1 MCATLRTS
9 EKICVSLR
17 VAASTML
24 LGLASIPLSTAPAF
38 AQTSVITQHN
48 DAARTGANLDETV
61 LTTTNVNVSQF
72 GKLFERVVDDEIYG
86 QPLYV
91 PGVNVP
97 GVGVRNVV
105 YVATNSDSVYAFD
118 ADSPSASTPL
128 WRTTYINAAAGI
140 VPVKNTDVG
149 QACGT
154 YQDFV
159 GNIGIGGTPV
169 IDPVS
174 QTMYFVTRTK
184 ENSLFVQRLH
194 AVDIRDGTE
203 RTGSPLLIQ
212 ASVPGTGDGRD
223 AQNNIAFNART
234 ENQRPGLLLDH
245 GTVYIGWASYCD
257 QGPYHG
263 WILGYDATSLAQ
275 TVVYNTSPD
284 GGLGGIWQSGGG
296 LAADPAGNI
305 YALTGNG
312 TFTGATGGTSFG
324 NSFIKV
330 SPTGT
335 LLDWFTPFNWSFLNA
350 TDEDLGIQ
358 NPLLIPNTNLVVGG
372 GKEGVLYVVDR
383 TNMGHNRAN
392 DNGQIVQSFQGSSS
406 ARMNG
411 APVFWNSPTYGPA
424 IYLWAAGDPLK
435 VFRLVNGT
443 FATPASAQS
452 TALAP
457 GGMPGGMLSLS
468 ANGGTAGTGILWAAL
483 SRSGDANH
491 APQPGLLRAY
501 DASNVTRELW
511 NSEQNSARDRLAN
524 FSKFSTPTIADGK
537 VFVATL
543 SNKLAVYGLLNPSAG
558 NTVPVVD
565 AGAAQTITLP
575 ATATLVGTAT
585 DDGNPVPPGTLTTT
599 WSLASGPAAVSF
611 SAPNALTTTATF
623 AAPGVYT
630 IRLSAFDG
638 EATAS
643 DDVIVTV
650 NAPAGSGTG
659 LLAQYFNDAGSGI
672 YFTALALTRTDAT
685 IDFDWGSAAPDPL
698 VQTDNFSVRWS
709 GQVMAPVTGS
719 YTFTTTSNDG
729 VRLWVNG
736 QLLVDN
742 WTDHLVTT
750 NSGAV
755 SLTAGQKYDIRM
767 DFYDH
772 ATLATARLAWT
783 YPGQNGQ
790 IVPQWALY
798 PAPPVNLP
806 PAVDAGPDRT
816 IALPSAAVLSGTVRD
831 DGLPSPTNLVIT
843 WTKISGREDS
853 AGGTVVFGDPHA
865 PATTATFGADGIYV
879 LRLTASDGAVTV
891 SDDVTITVTPPLVI
905 GTGTGLWA
913 EYYNDP
919 NNGTHFVTR
928 VLGKIDPTVNFD
940 WTTGAPASGVTADNF
955 SVRWTGQ
962 VQAPLAG
969 DYTFTT
975 IADDGVRLWV
985 NGQLLIDNWVDQSAT
1000 ARSSAVVTLVAG
1012 ARYDIKMEYY
1022 EHGGDASAKLL
1033 WAYPGQAQVAIP
1045 QTQLY
1050 TPANQAPVVNAGA
1063 DQTITLPATASLSG
1077 TATDDGLPSP
1087 PGQRTFTWTKVSGP
1101 GTVTFANASALATTA
1116 SFSTAGTYV
1125 LRLAVSDSVLT
1136 TTDDISIV
1144 VNATAA
1150 LTGLTGQYFNDP
1162 TTGTTHFVT
1171 LALTRTDNTVNFA
1184 WGAASPGTGV
1194 GTNNFS
1200 VRWTGQ
1206 VQAPVSGS
1214 FRFSTVSD
1222 DGIRLWIN
1230 GQQVINNWTDH
1241 SSTTNTSA
1249 AITLTAGVK
1258 YTVTLEYYEKGGDAT
1273 AKLQWSYPG
1282 QATQIIPQS
1291 RLFH

>member
-1 MCATLRTS
+1 MCTLRTTNAIRLS
-9 EKICVSLR
+9 IHLIAGPLLLAL
-17 VAASTML
+17 AA
-24 LGLASIPLSTAPAF
+24 IPLSSAPVF
-38 AQTSVITQHN
+38 AQTSVVTQHN
-48 DAARTGANLDETV
+48 DAARTGANLDETI

-72 GKLFERVVDDEIYG
+72 GKLFERAVDDEIYG

-91 PGVNVP
+91 PGVAVP
-97 GVGVRNVV
+97 GLGVRNIV

-118 ADSPSASTPL
+118 ADTPTASTPL
-128 WRTTYINAAAGI
+128 WRVSYINAAAGI
-140 VPVKNTDVG
+140 LPVSHTDVG

-154 YQDFV
+154 YMDFA

-169 IDPVS
+169 IDQAS
-174 QTMYFVTRTK
+174 QTIYFVTRTK
-184 ENSLFVQRLH
+184 ESGTFVQRLH
-194 AVDIRDGTE
+194 ALDIRDGTE
-203 RTGSPLLIQ
+203 RAGSPRLIQ
-212 ASVPGTGDGRD
+212 ATVPGTGDGRD
-223 AQNNIAFNART
+223 AQNNIAFNPRT
-234 ENQRPGLLLDH
+234 ENQRPALLLDH
-245 GTVYIGWASYCD
+245 GTVYIAWASYCD

-263 WILGYDATSLAQ
+263 WMLGYDATSLA
-275 TVVYNTSPD
+275 TVLVYNTSPD

-296 LAADPAGNI
+296 VAADPTGNL

-312 TFTGATGGTSFG
+312 SFTGATGGSSFG

-330 SPTGT
+330 SPAGT

-358 NPLLIPNTNLVVGG
+358 NPLLVPNTNLVIGG

-406 ARMNG
+406 GRMNG

-435 VFRLVNGT
+435 VFRLVGGL

-457 GGMPGGMLSLS
+457 GGMPGGMLSIS

-483 SRSGDANH
+483 SRTGDANH

-511 NSEQNSARDRLAN
+511 NSEQNTTRDTLGN
-524 FSKFSTPTIADGK
+524 FSKFSPPTIADGK
-537 VFVATL
+537 VFVATF
-543 SNKLAVYGLLNPSAG
+543 SNKLVVYGLLNPSVG
-558 NTVPVVD
+558 NTAPVVH
-565 AGAAQTITLP
+565 AGSPQTITLP
-575 ATATLVGTAT
+575 ATATLTGTAT
-585 DDGNPVPPGTLTTT
+585 DDGNPVPPGMLTTT
-599 WSLASGPAAVSF
+599 WSLASGPAAVTF
-611 SAPNALTTTATF
+611 SAAHALTTTATF

-638 EATAS
+638 EATSS

-685 IDFDWGSAAPDPL
+685 IDFDWASGSPDPL

-709 GQVMAPVTGS
+709 GQVMAPVAGS

-736 QLLVDN
+736 QLLIDN
-742 WTDHLVTT
+742 WTDHLATT
-750 NSGAV
+750 NSGAIT
-755 SLTAGQKYDIRM
+755 LAAGTKYDIRM

-772 ATLATARLAWT
+772 ATLATARLSWT

-798 PAPPVNLP
+798 PAPPVNQP
-806 PAVDAGPDRT
+806 PAVNAGADQT
-816 IALPSAAVLSGTVRD
+816 IALPAAVTLNGMVRD
-831 DGLPSPTNLVIT
+831 DGLPSPANLSIT
-843 WTKISGREDS
+843 WTKVSGREDS
-853 AGGTVVFGDPHA
+853 DGGTVTFANAHA
-865 PATTATFGADGIYV
+865 AATTATFGAAGIYV
-879 LRLTASDGAVTV
+879 LRLAASDGAVTV
-891 SDDVTITVTPPLVI
+891 SDDVTVTVNPPIVI

-913 EYYNDP
+913 QYFNDP

-928 VLGKIDPTVNFD
+928 VLNRIDPTVNFD
-940 WTTGAPASGVTADNF
+940 WAAGAPATGVTVDNF
-955 SVRWTGQ
+955 SARWTGQ
-962 VQAPLAG
+962 VQAPVSGAF
-969 DYTFTT
+969 TFTT

-985 NGQLLIDNWVDQSAT
+985 NGQLLIDDWIDQSST
-1000 ARSSAVVTLVAG
+1000 TRTSAAVTLTAG
-1012 ARYDIKMEYY
+1012 ARYDIVAEYY
-1022 EHGGDASAKLL
+1022 EHGGSALMKLQ
-1033 WAYPGQAQVAIP
+1033 WAYPGQVQVAIP

-1050 TPANQAPVVNAGA
+1050 PPANQAPLVNAGA
-1063 DQTITLPATASLSG
+1063 DQTITLPATAGLAG
-1077 TATDDGLPSP
+1077 TATDDGLPLP
-1087 PGQRTFTWTKVSGP
+1087 PGALSIGWSKVSGP
-1101 GTVTFANASALATTA
+1101 GTVSFANASALSTTA
-1116 SFSTAGTYV
+1116 TFSAAGSYV
-1125 LRLAVSDSVLT
+1125 LRLTVSDSALT
-1136 TTDDISIV
+1136 TTDDVAIV
-1144 VNATAA
+1144 VNAAA
-1150 LTGLTGQYFNDP
+1150 ANGLKGQYYNDA
-1162 TTGTTHFVT
+1162 TTGTTHFGT
-1171 LALTRTDNTVNFA
+1171 LVLTRVDSTVNFA
-1184 WGAASPGTGV
+1184 WGAASPATGV
-1194 GTNNFS
+1194 TANNFS

-1214 FRFSTVSD
+1214 YRFSTVSD
-1222 DGIRLWIN
+1222 DGIRLTVN

-1241 SSTTNTSA
+1241 SSTTNTGT

-1258 YTVTLEYYEKGGDAT
+1258 YTITLEYYEKGGDAT

-1291 RLFH
+1291 RLFQ